1 MKYEGLRVMCTCVET
16 IQRQFAGVKKQT
28 DEMAVCTFDVDDF
41 LDKINTI
48 RKPVLEIIDDIN
60 NFVELVRYYFV
71 ELNAE
76 DSKMLLVEFVKTR
89 AKMYQVYSKLKKS
102 EYYIGMKE
110 AVKEFRCSIDNYSE
124 MCHDLE
130 SFNIKLSENP
140 EYGML
145 LKELNAIA

>member
-16 IQRQFAGVKKQT
+16 IQKQFAEVKKQT

-48 RKPVLEIIDDIN
+48 RKPVLEIK
-60 NFVELVRYYFV
+60 VRYYFV

-76 DSKMLLVEFVKTR
+76 DSKMLLVDFVKTR

-102 EYYIGMKE
+102 DYYIGMKE